1 MQLGGACT
9 SGSIVGAGQG
19 GTVPFISI
27 AGFIAGAIV
36 AAEQAEFWQELPA
49 ATSFSFY
56 GEWGIWGALAIIA
69 MGIVVILASL
79 TLPLPSNSSAP
90 PPKRMSLYVGAI
102 ILALLSIILLALAK
116 QPWGIINGL
125 SILGA
130 KTLFILGYE
139 DIEFWD
145 YWSRFATGSD
155 ALHSGWFEGTQ
166 LVTTVSMLLGVV
178 VAAVAAGKFS
188 LSFGGGKRLLLSL
201 SGGVIMGYGAQIS
214 YGCNIG
220 SYISALSSGSAHGWL
235 WLFFAFV
242 GTAIG
247 VGARRLVGLDK

>member
-1 MQLGGACT
+1 
-9 SGSIVGAGQG
+9 
-19 GTVPFISI
+19 
-27 AGFIAGAIV
+27 
-36 AAEQAEFWQELPA
+36 
-49 ATSFSFY
+49 
-56 GEWGIWGALAIIA
+56 
-69 MGIVVILASL
+69 
-79 TLPLPSNSSAP
+79 
-90 PPKRMSLYVGAI
+90 
-102 ILALLSIILLALAK
+102 
-116 QPWGIINGL
+116 
-125 SILGA
+125 LGA